1 MTETSRLARIPGT
14 GTDVLIDGDGT
25 GSVRTPAGR
34 FLRLQSPPSGLID
47 TLTGATGGEE
57 ASSAYADRLT
67 EVMAARERGDAERR
81 WPAGRRDVVLLG
93 GGPVLDVLAE
103 VLGELGAGITR
114 NRGGTADAA
123 ADGPAPS
130 AAAPGSEAAIEAGPG
145 RRRLVVAFAE
155 TPAER
160 ADWAAFGSLPE
171 HGTAWLGGYREG
183 DNCFVD
189 PIRLSADDPTADQ
202 VQKRR
207 LAASPVPRE
216 LAAWQRSATRAPPAL
231 PAAARTLLIGR
242 MLTVALAW
250 AQETDELTRFR
261 TSLWKYVSASATA
274 TEHTVLGY
282 PEPHAPGCEAGA

>member
-1 MTETSRLARIPGT
+1 MTGTSRLARLPGT

-25 GSVRTPAGR
+25 GSVRTLAGR
-34 FLRLQSPPSGLID
+34 FLRLRSPPPGLLD
-47 TLTGATGGEE
+47 ALAGTAGGEE

-67 EVMAARERGDAERR
+67 EAMAARELDDAERR
-81 WPAGRRDVVLLG
+81 WPARRRDVVLVG
-93 GGPVLDVLAE
+93 DGPVLDALAE
-103 VLGELGAGITR
+103 ALGELGADITR
-114 NRGGTADAA
+114 QRGGTEDA

-130 AAAPGSEAAIEAGPG
+130 AVAPDSEAAPEAGPE

-155 TPAER
+155 TPADR
-160 ADWAAFGSLPE
+160 AEWAAFDSLPE

-189 PIRLSADDPTADQ
+189 PIRLSADDPTARQ

-216 LAAWQRSATRAPPAL
+216 LAAWQRSATHAPPEL
-231 PAAARTLLIGR
+231 TAAARTLLIGR

-250 AQETDELTRFR
+250 AQESDDLTRFR
-261 TSLWKYVSASATA
+261 SSLWKYVSASATA

-282 PEPHAPGCEAGA
+282 PEPYDPGCEAGA

>member
-1 MTETSRLARIPGT
+1 MTGTSRLARLPGT
-14 GTDVLIDGDGT
+14 GTDVLVDGDGT
-25 GSVRTPAGR
+25 GAVRTPAGR
-34 FLRLQSPPSGLID
+34 FLRLRFPPPGLLD
-47 TLTGATGGEE
+47 ALAGTAGGEE

-67 EVMAARERGDAERR
+67 EAMAARERDDAERR
-81 WPAGRRDVVLLG
+81 WPARRRDVVLLG
-93 GGPVLDVLAE
+93 GGPVLDALAE
-103 VLGELGAGITR
+103 ALGELGADITR
-114 NRGGTADAA
+114 HRGGTADE
-123 ADGPAPS
+123 PAPS
-130 AAAPGSEAAIEAGPG
+130 AVAPDSGIAPEAGPG
-145 RRRLVVAFAE
+145 CRRLVVAFAE

-160 ADWAAFGSLPE
+160 AGWAAFDSLPE
-171 HGTAWLGGYREG
+171 QGTAWLGGYREG

-207 LAASPVPRE
+207 LAASPVARE
-216 LAAWQRSATRAPPAL
+216 LAAWQRSASHAPPAL

-250 AQETDELTRFR
+250 AQETDELARFR

-282 PEPHAPGCEAGA
+282 PEPFAPGCEAGA